1 VGGKLPNNFENHAA
15 LVGTE
20 IARIEGR
27 DVEAMPLY
35 EQAIRS
41 ARTNGFVHNEA
52 RANELAARFYA
63 ARGFEKIAHAYVQDA
78 RYCYLR
84 WGAAGKVRQLDRLYA
99 HLREEQSVPGPT
111 STIGTPVEHLDL
123 ATAIKVSQAVSGE
136 IVLEKSLD
144 TLMRTAIEHAGA
156 ERGLLIVPRGAE
168 LCIETDA
175 TTSGNTVTVRVREGS
190 VAAAKLP
197 QSVLH
202 DVVRTQESVIL
213 DDASAQNPFSA
224 DTYIGQSHARSVLCL
239 PLIKQGIL
247 SGVLYLENTLTPY
260 VFTPARIAV
269 LKLLASQAAISLEN
283 TRLYSDLR
291 EREAKIRR
299 LVDSNIIG
307 ILMISDLEGGSLEAN
322 DAFLEMVGYSRDDLV
337 SGQVRWVEMT
347 PAEWFA
353 VTQPTVAQLR
363 ATGSCEPF
371 EKEYFRT
378 DGSRVP
384 VLIGAAAFERG
395 RDESVAFVLDLTERK
410 RTQEA
415 LGRSERQFRA
425 LFEEAAVGIALVDSE
440 GRPFESN
447 RKL

>member
-1 VGGKLPNNFENHAA
+1 
-15 LVGTE
+15 
-20 IARIEGR
+20 
-27 DVEAMPLY
+27 
-35 EQAIRS
+35 
-41 ARTNGFVHNEA
+41 
-52 RANELAARFYA
+52 
-63 ARGFEKIAHAYVQDA
+63 
-78 RYCYLR
+78 
-84 WGAAGKVRQLDRLYA
+84 
-99 HLREEQSVPGPT
+99 
-111 STIGTPVEHLDL
+111 
-123 ATAIKVSQAVSGE
+123 
-136 IVLEKSLD
+136 
-144 TLMRTAIEHAGA
+144 
-156 ERGLLIVPRGAE
+156 
-168 LCIETDA
+168 
-175 TTSGNTVTVRVREGS
+175 
-190 VAAAKLP
+190 
-197 QSVLH
+197 
-202 DVVRTQESVIL
+202 VIL
-213 DDASAQNPFSA
+213 DNASAQNPFSA

-239 PLIKQGIL
+239 PLIKQGTLI
-247 SGVLYLENTLTPY
+247 GVLYLENTLTPY

-307 ILMISDLEGGSLEAN
+307 ILMISDLEGGILEAN

-337 SGQVRWVEMT
+337 SGQVRWLEMT

-353 VTQPTVAQLR
+353 VSQRAVAQLR

-371 EKEYFRT
+371 EKEYVRK

-415 LGRSERQFRA
+415 LGRSEWQFRA

-447 RKL
+447 RKLQQMLGYSADELRSMPSRRSLTPMMRRRTGHS